1 MIKNYKLKNEKYLK
15 VQDTD
20 GGYDY
25 TLYNKNKELIDGGLL
40 EEPNLSDE
48 EALKVVLEFFD
59 IPTDIECEE
68 LDEDIDDDSD
78 E

>member
-1 MIKNYKLKNEKYLK
+1 MLFRS
-15 VQDTD
+15 
-20 GGYDY
+20 
-25 TLYNKNKELIDGGLL
+25 NKELIDGGLL